1 MQTAFFDDREIQWT
15 HIEGGPEFDYPIDY
29 WMAVLGYQEEN
40 GTLDLMVKWAPDSYC
55 HFHKHVAATSTLVL
69 QGEHHVVDVDADGN
83 ETNHSVRPAGTYRH
97 SPGGDLHMEYG
108 GPEGAIVFFALQ
120 DPEGRLFDLLDK
132 DHNVIG
138 TTTIEEFM
146 KQAEE
151 LKDAG

>member
-40 GTLDLMVKWAPDSYC
+40 GTLDLLVKWAPDSYC

-83 ETNHSVRPAGTYRH
+83 ELKHSVRPAGTYRH
-97 SPGGDLHMEYG
+97 SPGGDLHMEYA

-138 TTTIEEFM
+138 TTTIEEFV

>member
-83 ETNHSVRPAGTYRH
+83 ELKHSVRPAGTYRH

-120 DPEGRLFDLLDK
+120 EAEGRLFDLLDK
-132 DHNVIG
+132 AHNVIG
-138 TTTIEEFM
+138 TTTIEEFV

>member
-1 MQTAFFDDREIQWT
+1 MQAASFDDSQVDWT

-29 WMAVLGYQEEN
+29 WMAVLGYQEDN
-40 GTLDLMVKWAPDSYC
+40 GTLDLLVKWPPNSYC

-69 QGEHHVVDVDADGN
+69 LGEDHVVDVDARGN

-120 DPEGRLFDLLDK
+120 DPEGRLFDLLDAER
-132 DHNVIG
+132 NVIG
-138 TTTIEEFM
+138 TTTIAEFV
-146 KQAEE
+146 KQAEVANAA
-151 LKDAG
+151 D

>member
-1 MQTAFFDDREIQWT
+1 MKAAFFDDSQVQWSY
-15 HIEGGPEFDYPIDY
+15 IPGGPEFDYPIDY

-83 ETNHSVRPAGTYRH
+83 ELNHSVRPAGTYRH
-97 SPGGDLHMEYG
+97 SPGGDLHMEYA

-138 TTTIEEFM
+138 TTTIGEFA

-151 LKDAG
+151 LKAAG